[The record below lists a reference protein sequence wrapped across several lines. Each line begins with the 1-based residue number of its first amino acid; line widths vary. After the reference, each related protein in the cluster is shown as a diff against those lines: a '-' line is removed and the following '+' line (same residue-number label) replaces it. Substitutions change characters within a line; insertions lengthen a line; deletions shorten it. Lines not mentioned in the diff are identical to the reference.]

1 LYFDKIKKNKKNKN
15 KKTQTALEMLGFSL
29 FEAKERV
36 KWESVNKEKECEEAS
51 QLKRLKKMLHLNQNK
66 NKNAT
71 YRFRALTL
79 YAEFYH

>member
-36 KWESVNKEKECEEAS
+36 K
-51 QLKRLKKMLHLNQNK
+51 
-66 NKNAT
+66 
-71 YRFRALTL
+71 
-79 YAEFYH
+79 

>member
-1 LYFDKIKKNKKNKN
+1 
-15 KKTQTALEMLGFSL
+15 
-29 FEAKERV
+29 
-36 KWESVNKEKECEEAS
+36 VNKEKECEEAS